1 MKIIVIRSFR
11 ALNCSQKTHIIK
23 KMKPNPPISL
33 KPSALALVGAVA
45 IPVILAGFSSTAQA
59 ATLWTGATDLNYGTA
74 GNWDNGSPGNNDQ
87 AATINNGDTVSL
99 ATDYT
104 GTNTYNLVVG
114 GNSTLNASAAFTA
127 TGLLIQ
133 STGTVNL
140 TGGAFTLPQT
150 SSNNNG
156 AGAAGTLQ
164 LNAGGTL
171 NISGGTHVFNERSL
185 IYGNFRVSGS
195 AASIS
200 LHQIA
205 TTGATFDFIFDSG
218 GVSTI
223 TGAGGFPWFSIQDSV
238 VNVSNSG
245 FVGTGSFTLF
255 DCDDAGSMMTAD
267 KFTVTGFGAE
277 GVGWTLDIIDN
288 PNGSLRD
295 TVVLNIIPEP
305 SAALLGGLG
314 MLALLRRRRH
324 A

>member
-1 MKIIVIRSFR
+1 
-11 ALNCSQKTHIIK
+11 
-23 KMKPNPPISL
+23 MKPTFPNPS
-33 KPSALALVGAVA
+33 KPTALALVGAMA
-45 IPVILAGFSSTAQA
+45 IHVILSGFASTAQA

-99 ATDYT
+99 ATDHT

-127 TGLLIQ
+127 TGLKIQ
-133 STGTVNL
+133 NSGTVNL

-156 AGAAGTLQ
+156 SGAAGKLE

-171 NISGGTHVFNERSL
+171 NISGGTHVFNERSY
-185 IYGNFRVSGS
+185 IYGNFRVTGS
-195 AASIS
+195 AATIS
-200 LHQIA
+200 MHQIA
-205 TTGATFDFIFDSG
+205 TSDQAVATFDFIFDSG

-223 TGAGGFPWFSIQDSV
+223 TGAGGFPWFSIQHSLV
-238 VNVSNSG
+238 TVSNSG

-255 DCDDAGSMMTAD
+255 DCDDAGTMMTAD
-267 KFTVTGFGAE
+267 KFTITGFGAE
-277 GVGWTLDIIDN
+277 GVGWTLDIVDN
-288 PNGSLRD
+288 PSGALRD

>member
-1 MKIIVIRSFR
+1 
-11 ALNCSQKTHIIK
+11 
-23 KMKPNPPISL
+23 MKPTFPNPS
-33 KPSALALVGAVA
+33 KPTALALVGAMA
-45 IPVILAGFSSTAQA
+45 IHVILSGFASTAQA

-74 GNWDNGSPGNNDQ
+74 GNWDNGSPGNIDQ

-99 ATDYT
+99 ATDHT

-127 TGLLIQ
+127 TGLTIQ
-133 STGTVNL
+133 NTGTVNL

-150 SSNNNG
+150 STSNNGVG
-156 AGAAGTLQ
+156 ATGILSIAS
-164 LNAGGTL
+164 GGTL
-171 NISGGTHVFNERSL
+171 NISGGTHVFTERSG
-185 IYGNFRVSGS
+185 INGTFRVSGS

-200 LHQIA
+200 MHQMGS
-205 TTGATFDFIFDSG
+205 TGATFDFIFDSG

-223 TGAGGFPWFSIQDSV
+223 TGAGGFPWFAISDSLV
-238 VNVSNSG
+238 TVSNSG

-255 DCDDAGSMMTAD
+255 DCDDAGTMMTSD
-267 KFTVTGFGAE
+267 KFTITGFGAE
-277 GVGWTLDIIDN
+277 GVGWTLDIVDN

-314 MLALLRRRRH
+314 MISLLRRRRH

>member
-1 MKIIVIRSFR
+1 
-11 ALNCSQKTHIIK
+11 
-23 KMKPNPPISL
+23 MKPTLPDPS
-33 KPSALALVGAVA
+33 KPTALVLAGAVA
-45 IPVILAGFSSTAQA
+45 IPAILTCFSFTAQA

-99 ATDYT
+99 ATNHT

-127 TGLLIQ
+127 TGLTIQ
-133 STGTVNL
+133 NSGAVNL

-150 SSNNNG
+150 SVSNNG
-156 AGAAGTLQ
+156 SGAAGKLQ
-164 LNAGGTL
+164 INAGGTL
-171 NISGGTHVFNERSL
+171 NISGGTHVFNERSY
-185 IYGNFRVSGS
+185 IYGNFRVTGS
-195 AASIS
+195 AATIS
-200 LHQIA
+200 MHQIA
-205 TTGATFDFIFDSG
+205 TSDQAVATFDFIFDSG

-223 TGAGGFPWFSIQDSV
+223 TGAGGFPWFSIQYSLV
-238 VNVSNSG
+238 TVSNSG

-277 GVGWTLDIIDN
+277 GVGWTLDIVDN
-288 PNGSLRD
+288 PSGALRD